1 MLELTPLPDEAHSL
15 ANDPHLAKLRKWQG
29 DSLILGGVVLKQRL
43 GEGGMGRV
51 YLGQHTR
58 LGLPVA
64 VKILKEP
71 SPQHLQL
78 FLREARLTAR
88 LEHPNLVR
96 IYDVNTDRLSG
107 IHYLVMEY
115 VEGGSVYEVHCKA
128 LKRKRFVSRAR
139 VVEIVQHAAL
149 ALGEAHRQG
158 IVHRDM
164 KPDNILLRRS
174 DGRIK
179 VTDLGLAV
187 LQRPEDLERPPT
199 EAVGTVGFAAPEML
213 LGQSVGPAADIY
225 ALGATLYELFTGLLP
240 HGKGTNTQY
249 ALKQVQEEVPD
260 PRLRRPDLDP
270 KLARITLKCL
280 QRNPEDRYPN
290 GTALAEALAEAQ
302 EAREETKT
310 NASRRTASETASV
323 NLAHTPLVLMVDD
336 DVDILDLNRLILQE
350 SGYRVAAFSEPLA
363 ALEQF
368 PQLDADMAILDMQM
382 PKMDGMTL
390 FRSIRAKPEGKD
402 LGVLIYSGADQPDLI
417 YSALQ
422 AGVNDYLIKPVDPDA
437 LVERVELLCRLRAM
451 RRESQEVE
459 ARLNR
464 LKRKSEG

>member
-1 MLELTPLPDEAHSL
+1 MLEATPLSDETNSL
-15 ANDPHLAKLRKWQG
+15 ADDPHLAKLRKWQG

-96 IYDVNTDRLSG
+96 VYDVNTDRLSG

-115 VEGGSVYEVHCKA
+115 VEGGSVYEVHCRA
-128 LKRKRFVSRAR
+128 LKRKRFVSRAK
-139 VVEIVQHAAL
+139 VVEIVLHAAQ

-164 KPDNILLRRS
+164 KPDNILIRRS

-187 LQRPEDLERPPT
+187 LQRPEDVERPPT

-213 LGQSVGPAADIY
+213 LGQAVGPAADIY

-249 ALKQVQEEVPD
+249 ALKQVQEDVPD
-260 PRLRRPDLDP
+260 PRQRRPDLDP
-270 KLARITLKCL
+270 RLAQITLKCL
-280 QRNPEDRYPN
+280 QRNPEERYPN
-290 GTALAEALAEAQ
+290 GAALAEALAEVKDAP
-302 EAREETKT
+302 EPTSV
-310 NASRRTASETASV
+310 SRRAPAESTAV
-323 NLAHTPLVLMVDD
+323 NLAHAPLVLMVDD

-350 SGYRVAAFSEPLA
+350 AGYRVVAFSEPLA

-368 PQLDADMAILDMQM
+368 PHLNADVAILDMQM

-417 YSALQ
+417 YGALQ

-451 RRESQEVE
+451 RRESMEVE
-459 ARLNR
+459 ERLNR